1 MLCGRLTE
9 VYGWVQ
15 ITQRCDTYSVSA
27 VPKFR
32 LVKTA
37 YLPVMRAFFPAL
49 PGLIDGRAGLGEL
62 GRTLGRGLG
71 RGLEIAGRGDG
82 LLGRGEI
89 DGRGDDDGRGEVTR
103 GRGEVTLGRG
113 DDDGRGEV
121 TLGRGDDDGRGEVTP
136 GRGDDDGR
144 GEVTLGRGD
153 DDGRGEVTP
162 GRGEVT
168 PGRGEV
174 TLGREVLG
182 TTLRLL
188 PVIRDCLPVFP
199 IPLGLP
205 LVDGCVG
212 NCALG

>member
-136 GRGDDDGR
+136 GRG
-144 GEVTLGRGD
+144 
-153 DDGRGEVTP
+153 
-162 GRGEVT
+162 
-168 PGRGEV
+168 EV

>member
-168 PGRGEV
+168 LGRGEV

>member
-103 GRGEVTLGRG
+103 GRGEVTLGR
-113 DDDGRGEV
+113 
-121 TLGRGDDDGRGEVTP
+121 
-136 GRGDDDGR
+136 
-144 GEVTLGRGD
+144 
-153 DDGRGEVTP
+153 
-162 GRGEVT
+162 
-168 PGRGEV
+168 
-174 TLGREVLG
+174 EVLG

>member
-89 DGRGDDDGRGEVTR
+89 DGRGDDDGRGEVT
-103 GRGEVTLGRG
+103 L
-113 DDDGRGEV
+113 
-121 TLGRGDDDGRGEVTP
+121 
-136 GRGDDDGR
+136 
-144 GEVTLGRGD
+144 
-153 DDGRGEVTP
+153 
-162 GRGEVT
+162 
-168 PGRGEV
+168 GRGEV

-212 NCALG
+212 NCELG

>member
-121 TLGRGDDDGRGEVTP
+121 TLGRGDDDGRGEVTL

-153 DDGRGEVTP
+153 DDGRGEVTL
-162 GRGEVT
+162 
-168 PGRGEV
+168 GRGEV
-174 TLGREVLG
+174 TLGRELLG

>member
-89 DGRGDDDGRGEVTR
+89 DGRGDDDGRGEVT
-103 GRGEVTLGRG
+103 L
-113 DDDGRGEV
+113 
-121 TLGRGDDDGRGEVTP
+121 
-136 GRGDDDGR
+136 
-144 GEVTLGRGD
+144 
-153 DDGRGEVTP
+153 
-162 GRGEVT
+162 
-168 PGRGEV
+168 GRGEV

>member
-71 RGLEIAGRGDG
+71 RGREIAGRGDG
-82 LLGRGEI
+82 LLGRGEFDGRGEI
-89 DGRGDDDGRGEVTR
+89 DGRGDDDGRGEVT
-103 GRGEVTLGRG
+103 L
-113 DDDGRGEV
+113 
-121 TLGRGDDDGRGEVTP
+121 
-136 GRGDDDGR
+136 
-144 GEVTLGRGD
+144 
-153 DDGRGEVTP
+153 
-162 GRGEVT
+162 
-168 PGRGEV
+168 GRGEV